1 MIDTVILSI
10 PKTKVMSLD
19 FTDDKIQ
26 PWSLQASTNVY
37 DKYVKNPYRKGA
49 KQAEYYPRLTETRRK
64 GENGGWVST
73 IKIEFSA
80 PKLLYQNNLD
90 ELAEDQFNNVVN
102 LLREQM
108 KKMGVGILTENINN
122 ASVTAVHYSK
132 NIEVTNGYTAEYVI
146 SELNKINLNKRFDL
160 TRSRYMN
167 DGQSL
172 YAYTAAHSLVLY
184 DKIADLSRGKKRSID
199 RDQSEYQLSLLKQ
212 LEKKEPEIL
221 RIEVRLSQ
229 KQKIN
234 ALFDKLGFEKNPT
247 FQEVFSE
254 TKSKAVLQH
263 YWDTMVDG
271 HIPLLFTH
279 SLTTKET
286 LKQILLAQPNIKP
299 KEALYRAGLVWASRE
314 GNGMREL
321 RSMLTK
327 RANDRTWYR
336 LVVDAKA
343 TGVALSELQPRE
355 WCNQIK
361 LSIADYRPYRVKNA

>member
-1 MIDTVILSI
+1 
-10 PKTKVMSLD
+10 MSLD